1 MPSWR
6 ASLCIREMAE
16 RARWLVTSRKGI
28 GMSLIPLPRD
38 ARRTV
43 IAPRR
48 VSPEARLAMAMIE
61 RAIDDLAG
69 RSRVGSDLVR
79 SGTAMAAQREA
90 RRWIAGASGSLTFE
104 DACILAGFE
113 VQAVRERVLAGSKT
127 PA

>member
-69 RSRVGSDLVR
+69 RNLFSSDLVR
-79 SGTAMAAQREA
+79 SRASMAQREA
-90 RRWIAGASGSLTFE
+90 RRWIAGASGTLTFE
-104 DACILAGFE
+104 AACILAGLE
-113 VQAVRERVLAGSKT
+113 VQAVRERVLAGWKT
-127 PA
+127 PR

>member
-1 MPSWR
+1 
-6 ASLCIREMAE
+6 
-16 RARWLVTSRKGI
+16 
-28 GMSLIPLPRD
+28 MSLIPLPRD
-38 ARRTV
+38 ATRTV

-79 SGTAMAAQREA
+79 SNAAMAAQREG
-90 RRWIAGASGSLTFE
+90 RRWIGGASASLTFE